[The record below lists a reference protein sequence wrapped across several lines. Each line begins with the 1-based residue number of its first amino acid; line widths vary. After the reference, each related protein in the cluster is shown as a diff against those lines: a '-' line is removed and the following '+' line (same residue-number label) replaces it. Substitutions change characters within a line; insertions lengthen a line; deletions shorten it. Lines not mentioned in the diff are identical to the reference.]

1 MHKYEEAL
9 RSDNQELQKSAKSAL
24 EFSIRCSEIAKNTGK
39 TQDEIKSLAQ
49 SYKDL
54 YQTVDENG
62 KIMDIS
68 DEVAAD
74 LAERYININEGIKD
88 LQQNWESYNEV
99 LDALQQ
105 GMDPT
110 NAMTMNDVFV
120 DQAENLE
127 KLREAMAQV
136 LNMTDASAISNEF
149 LAMNADLVTR
159 AMEGEASAVEEL
171 QIRMAEK
178 LTVQRNS

>member
-1 MHKYEEAL
+1 
-9 RSDNQELQKSAKSAL
+9 
-24 EFSIRCSEIAKNTGK
+24 
-39 TQDEIKSLAQ
+39 
-49 SYKDL
+49 
-54 YQTVDENG
+54 
-62 KIMDIS
+62 MDIS

-120 DQAENLE
+120 D
-127 KLREAMAQV
+127 
-136 LNMTDASAISNEF
+136 
-149 LAMNADLVTR
+149 
-159 AMEGEASAVEEL
+159 
-171 QIRMAEK
+171 
-178 LTVQRNS
+178 